1 MIVSER
7 HIIIFLGR
15 RYYLQAIKKKRMA
28 PGKTIALG
36 FAIVILVGAI
46 LLHLPIASNTGT
58 SIPFINT
65 LFTSTSAVCVTGL
78 IVVDTANAFSVFGR
92 TVIAILIQIGGLG
105 ITSIGV
111 AVIALARR
119 KVKMR
124 ERLLAKEAL
133 NVDSF
138 KGIVSIIKAV
148 IFVTIS
154 FELVGML
161 LSLIVFA
168 KDYPFWDALGISAFH
183 SIASFNNAGFDILG
197 DFQSLAN
204 YTDNVLLNLVTAGLI
219 IFGGIG
225 FFVIQDIVEHRSI
238 KKYSLHTKV
247 VLSTTIVLLLGG
259 TIILKLTN
267 DISWLGAF
275 FTSTSARTAG
285 FATYPMGEFTTAG
298 LFAIMILMF
307 IGASPG
313 STGGGIKTTTFFL
326 LFKGTKSATTKSECT
341 AFKRR
346 IPRDIIYK
354 AFIIVSLALVLVC
367 VSTFLICIAEP
378 DVPFYKILF
387 EVISGFATVGLS
399 TGITPDLCS
408 FSKIILILTMFMGRI
423 GPLTAASLL
432 VIKSKPGITYPSE
445 TINIG

>member
-1 MIVSER
+1 MR
-7 HIIIFLGR
+7 
-15 RYYLQAIKKKRMA
+15 AIRQKKMA

-46 LLHLPIASNTGT
+46 LLHLPISSNTGQP
-58 SIPFINT
+58 IPFIDT

-92 TVIAILIQIGGLG
+92 TIIAILIQIGGLG

-124 ERLLAKEAL
+124 ERSLAKEAL

-138 KGIVSIIKAV
+138 GGIIPIIKSV
-148 IFVTIS
+148 IIVTLS

-197 DFQSLAN
+197 NFQSLYN
-204 YTDNVLLNLVTAGLI
+204 YRDNVLLNLVTAGLI

-225 FFVIQDIVEHRSI
+225 FFVIQDILKKRSP

-247 VLSTTIVLLLGG
+247 VLTVTIVLLVGG
-259 TIILKLTN
+259 TVILMLT
-267 DISWLGAF
+267 DDMTWLEAF

-285 FATYPMGEFTTAG
+285 FASYPMAEVTTAG

-326 LFKGTKSATTKSECT
+326 LFKAAKSSTTDSECT
-341 AFKRR
+341 AFKRK
-346 IPRDIIYK
+346 ISKEIIYK
-354 AFIIVSLALVLVC
+354 AFVITLLSASLVC
-367 VSTFLICIAEP
+367 ISTLLICMVEP
-378 DVPFYKILF
+378 DIAFDKILF

-399 TGITPDLCS
+399 TGITPDLCA
-408 FSKIILILTMFMGRI
+408 FSKIVLILTMFMGRI

-432 VIKSKPGITYPSE
+432 IVRSKQGISYPSE
-445 TINIG
+445 TISIG